1 MRVRAGNDILLWPL
15 LFIYLIKIVLCA
27 GSCCVVQALIL
38 LGHAGFSCCRLRTP
52 ELTGSVVVV
61 CRLSCSTARG
71 VFSSLTRGWTHIPY
85 VARGILNHWT
95 TRKFPRTTVTSA
107 FSFLLKIFNWCMLIY
122 NVVLVS
128 GVQQSDTIT
137 HISSCILFIMIYYS
151 ILIIVPCTIQKDI
164 VGRVFYI

>member
-1 MRVRAGNDILLWPL
+1 
-15 LFIYLIKIVLCA
+15 
-27 GSCCVVQALIL
+27 
-38 LGHAGFSCCRLRTP
+38 
-52 ELTGSVVVV
+52 
-61 CRLSCSTARG
+61 
-71 VFSSLTRGWTHIPY
+71 
-85 VARGILNHWT
+85 
-95 TRKFPRTTVTSA
+95 
-107 FSFLLKIFNWCMLIY
+107 MLIY